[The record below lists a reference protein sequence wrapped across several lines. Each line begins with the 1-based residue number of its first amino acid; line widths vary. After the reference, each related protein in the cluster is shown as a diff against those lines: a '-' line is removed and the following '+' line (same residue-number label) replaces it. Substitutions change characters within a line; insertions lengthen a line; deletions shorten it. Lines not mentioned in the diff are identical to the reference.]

1 MLLLLQ
7 AGEMVGELSV
17 LRLLADD
24 ADIVTVKHFQMAN
37 LRMTLILSV
46 WLT

>member
-7 AGEMVGELSV
+7 AGEMVGELSL

-24 ADIVTVKHFQMAN
+24 ADIVTVKHFQN
-37 LRMTLILSV
+37 GKLNNDNKKS
-46 WLT
+46 